1 MRTIIDGSE
10 KIKNQKAI
18 EDAIEESGF
27 DVSEIVTAGRPG
39 ASALGAY
46 WGKMHNCEISQ
57 FPPKGDDLKAQQQVN
72 KRMAKYADAVI
83 IVTNAPDDLDQNL
96 IEHAEKRDM
105 PVHVHEI
112 EA

>member
-10 KIKNQKAI
+10 KVRNEKAI
-18 EDAIEESGF
+18 EEAVQASGF
-27 DVSEIVTAGRPG
+27 DVSEVVTAGRPG
-39 ASALGAY
+39 ASTLGAY
-46 WGKMHNCEISQ
+46 WGKMHDCEVRQ
-57 FPPKGDDLKAQQQVN
+57 FPPKDDSEKAQEQSN

-83 IVTNAPDDLDQNL
+83 IVTDEPDDLDLNL

-112 EA
+112 QA

>member
-10 KIKNQKAI
+10 NVRNQKAI
-18 EDAIEESGF
+18 DEAVQESGF
-27 DVSEIVTAGRPG
+27 DVSEVVTAGRPG

-46 WGKMHNCEISQ
+46 WGKMHNCEVSQ
-57 FPPKGDDLKAQQQVN
+57 FPLKEDSLKGQQQTN

-83 IVTNAPDDLDQNL
+83 IVTDEPDELDKNL

-105 PVHVHEI
+105 PVHVHSI

>member
-10 KIKNQKAI
+10 KVRNQKAI
-18 EDAIEESGF
+18 EDAVQESGF
-27 DVSEIVTAGRPG
+27 EVSEVVTAGRPG
-39 ASALGAY
+39 ASSLGAY
-46 WGKMHNCEISQ
+46 WAKMNSCEVSQ
-57 FPPKGDDLKAQQQVN
+57 FPPKDDSDKAQQQIN

-83 IVTNAPDDLDQNL
+83 IVTEEPDALDRNL

-105 PVHVHEI
+105 PVHVHAI

>member
-10 KIKNQKAI
+10 NIRNQKEIEEAI
-18 EDAIEESGF
+18 QESGF
-27 DVSEIVTAGRPG
+27 DVSEVVTAGRPG
-39 ASALGAY
+39 ASSLGAY
-46 WGKMHNCEISQ
+46 WGKMHDREISE
-57 FPPKGDDLKAQQQVN
+57 FRPKGDDLKAQQQIN

-83 IVTNAPDDLDQNL
+83 IVTNEADDLDQNL

>member
-10 KIKNQKAI
+10 KVRNQKAI
-18 EDAIEESGF
+18 EEAIQESGF
-27 DVSEIVTAGRPG
+27 EVSEIVTAGRPG

-46 WGKMHNCEISQ
+46 WGKTHNCEVSQ
-57 FPPKGDDLKAQQQVN
+57 FPPKGDDLKGQQQTN

-83 IVTNAPDDLDQNL
+83 IVTDEPDSLDRNL

-105 PVHVHEI
+105 PVHVHSI
-112 EA
+112 GA